1 MATLDVQTLAGGKSG
16 TIDLDPV
23 VFEAASRPH
32 LFHAEVRRQLA
43 ARRAGTHSTK
53 NRSRVSGGGAK
64 PYRQKGTGRAR
75 QGTTRAPQFAGGGVV
90 FGPVPRKH
98 DHKLN
103 KKTRRAALRGAL
115 SQRIAEGAVIV
126 VDEFQLE
133 AAKTRELV
141 ARLQGLGVGDHS
153 VLVVIAEADE
163 KIERAARNLRS
174 VSALRVAGLNTYAV
188 LGHSHLVLSRAAVEA
203 IEKRLGEAGG
213 EEAS

>member
-1 MATLDVQTLAGGKSG
+1 M
-16 TIDLDPV
+16 
-23 VFEAASRPH
+23 
-32 LFHAEVRRQLA
+32 
-43 ARRAGTHSTK
+43 
-53 NRSRVSGGGAK
+53 
-64 PYRQKGTGRAR
+64 
-75 QGTTRAPQFAGGGVV
+75 